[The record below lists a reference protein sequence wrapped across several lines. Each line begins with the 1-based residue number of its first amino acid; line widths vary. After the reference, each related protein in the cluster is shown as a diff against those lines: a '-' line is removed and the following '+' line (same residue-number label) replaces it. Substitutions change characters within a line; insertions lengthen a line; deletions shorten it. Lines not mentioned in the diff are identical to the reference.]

1 MARMDFVVT
10 ILRRAR
16 PCTPPQE
23 FSENQTLSQGI
34 IIPWG
39 RDREE
44 GGRLLNSHL
53 IPGAETTPTRP
64 RLAPPPPVAGSRALL
79 SS

>member
-1 MARMDFVVT
+1 MDFVVT

-16 PCTPPQE
+16 PGTPPQG
-23 FSENQTLSQGI
+23 FSENQTLSQRI

-44 GGRLLNSHL
+44 GGQPLNSHL
-53 IPGAETTPTRP
+53 DRGAETTPHP
-64 RLAPPPPVAGSRALL
+64 APPRPAPAGDGEPGSAR
-79 SS
+79 